1 MKVGSAI
8 SWLGDSISQSSGQH
22 CTFPLAVE
30 ALLYLQ
36 GEVCWVLWR
45 VLGKGVL
52 SAAPVYSEEE
62 SRPDRQPEDRAP
74 HWDRL
79 ALLECD

>member
-1 MKVGSAI
+1 M
-8 SWLGDSISQSSGQH
+8 
-22 CTFPLAVE
+22 E